1 MLVDKPSFFDILDDA
16 HDLCT
21 EGDANCDN
29 IVSNLSFY
37 SSATYIMIVIA
48 ALVILIAF
56 FGCCGAMKESK
67 CLLGT
72 YFTIIL
78 ALFIV
83 MLIGAILGYSGNFK
97 DMIKTPFEKK
107 YNDQPAEDDQSA
119 KTYKSVWNDV
129 QAEVRRNRDGGKG
142 LDKCLNFQLKCCGI
156 DSFKDWQI
164 TTNAD
169 FPPNFNKPE
178 GCCVWGRDNEKLTDS
193 EINVR

>member
-1 MLVDKPSFFDILDDA
+1 
-16 HDLCT
+16 
-21 EGDANCDN
+21 
-29 IVSNLSFY
+29 
-37 SSATYIMIVIA
+37 MIVIA

-156 DSFKDWQI
+156 DSFKDWQN
-164 TTNAD
+164 TTDAD
-169 FPPNFNKPE
+169 FNFPPNFNKPE
-178 GCCVWGRDNEKLTDS
+178 GCCVWGRDNEELTEDQ
-193 EINVR
+193 ITVKGK